1 MNHRDTETQSKLRKL
16 LTMLGIIVFLL
27 SSASHFASA
36 QTIIASLGV
45 KRTTSHWTDSDGV
58 VFLFTKGQ
66 AQAVDARSGQIKW
79 AHKVGE
85 GMFVYPVRLD
95 KSERRVGEPL
105 KEQRSLVFINSMLDN
120 TLFALY
126 EDNGE
131 EKWRFTSDGPL
142 PAAPSVST
150 GMVYVTSSV
159 YDSKPSVRQD
169 GNVYALDTEDGTQ
182 KWVYSDKINAMVSP
196 VLGVTNVGDAE
207 DKYLYIVCQGEI
219 KALDNKTGDLQRRIK
234 IDGLLETSPL
244 ALGPYPI
251 VCVNVAPEQC
261 EIRNYR
267 VDNDKTEID
276 NPQQTFTLEGEITN
290 APLLYGGYIFAVTN
304 HGWMAVFRANLT
316 NRSEGI
322 VPVIEDE
329 NLRPK
334 WIKIP
339 FDAMTFMA
347 FGERPD
353 TIIVGRD
360 SVYGYKIYF
369 RIEDAVQ
376 QTWGFF
382 DSTGG
387 SHYPELLKGTIMMPI
402 QRVGKALYVN
412 TTDVG
417 ANKDY
422 LYAIDSSNGNT
433 HWKIET
439 GIGVEG
445 EPVLSGDNRRLYL
458 PANDN
463 SIYVVD
469 LPPTDTPDRAAQ
481 KFYVAEVA
489 KTSGSGQFPI
499 KVVAW
504 KDKLYFGGHNE
515 TFYAI
520 DQNDG
525 SLLWDVLTQGRVLAP
540 ARLYKDILYFGSSI
554 TVGQASSLPRQR
566 DAHATV
572 GNGGAVYAIS
582 AATGDWKY
590 FEYSPED
597 SRGFS
602 TTPFVTEDTV
612 YIGSNDGCLYALE
625 KIDYLG
631 EGNEHFGLKW
641 KFPTGA
647 PIKSSPIFDAGII
660 YFGSDDGHV
669 YALLDEKTSGTL
681 IWKFSTG
688 APVRSAPKIENG
700 IVFISS
706 ANGVLYAL
714 KDGIK
719 LWEVETR
726 GKIQAQPTIDAPNQ
740 KIYVG
745 STDAHLYE
753 IDIATGE
760 FRSLF
765 KATSSITATAALNKD
780 GSKLYIACT
789 SGDVYE
795 YQIGEPAEES
805 VLEMEGEIKWS
816 GD

>member
-1 MNHRDTETQSKLRKL
+1 MKKLFATIL
-16 LTMLGIIVFLL
+16 LLAILLLL
-27 SSASHFASA
+27 SFCFYSHA

-58 VFLFTKGQ
+58 VFLFTNGQ

-95 KSERRVGEPL
+95 KNKRRVGEPL
-105 KEQRSLVFINSMLDN
+105 KEQRNLVFINSILDN

-131 EKWRFTSDGPL
+131 EKWRFTSDSLL
-142 PAAPSVST
+142 PSAPTASADT
-150 GMVYVTSSV
+150 VYVTS
-159 YDSKPSVRQD
+159 QN

-182 KWVYSDKINAMVSP
+182 KWVYSASDERDGTRSLLATVSP
-196 VLGVTNVGDAE
+196 VLGVAHFDGSE
-207 DKYLYIVCQGEI
+207 HKYLYIACQGEI
-219 KALDNKTGDLQRRIK
+219 KSLDAETGGLKKRIR

-244 ALGPYPI
+244 ALGAYLI

-267 VDNDKTEID
+267 VDNNKTEID
-276 NPQQTFTLEGEITN
+276 SPQQTFTIEGEITN
-290 APLLYGGYIFAVTN
+290 SPLLYGGYIFAVTN

-316 NRSEGI
+316 NRNEGI
-322 VPVIEDE
+322 VPVVEDE
-329 NLRPK
+329 NLHAK

-353 TIIVGRD
+353 TIIVGRN

-369 RIEDAVQ
+369 RIEDAVKQ
-376 QTWGFF
+376 SWGFF

-402 QRVGKALYVN
+402 QRIGKALYVN
-412 TTDVG
+412 TMDAG
-417 ANKDY
+417 AGKDY
-422 LYAIDSSNGNT
+422 LYAIDSGNGNT

-445 EPVLSGDNRRLYL
+445 EPVLNEDNSRLYL
-458 PANDN
+458 PANDD

-469 LPPTDTPDRAAQ
+469 LPPTDIPNRTAR
-481 KFYVAEVA
+481 KFY
-489 KTSGSGQFPI
+489 TSGNGQFPVKI
-499 KVVAW
+499 IQW
-504 KDKLYFGGHNE
+504 KDKLYLGGYSE

-525 SLLWDVLTQGRVLAP
+525 GLLWDVPTQGRVFAP
-540 ARLYKDILYFGSSI
+540 ARVYKDVLYFGSS
-554 TVGQASSLPRQR
+554 VAAGQAVSLP
-566 DAHATV
+566 HATV

-582 AATGDWKY
+582 AETGDWKY
-590 FEYSPED
+590 FEYSPEN

-602 TTPFVTEDTV
+602 TTPFVTEYTV
-612 YIGSNDGCLYALE
+612 YIGSDDGYLYALE

-631 EGNEHFGLKW
+631 DGNEHLGLKW
-641 KFPTGA
+641 KFHTGA
-647 PIKSSPIFDAGII
+647 PIKSSPILDAGVI
-660 YFGSDDGHV
+660 YFGSDDGNV
-669 YALLDEKTSGTL
+669 YALFDEKTKGTL
-681 IWKFSTG
+681 VWKFSTG
-688 APVRSAPKIENG
+688 APVSSAPKIENG
-700 IVFISS
+700 IVFINSS
-706 ANGVLYAL
+706 NGIFYAL
-714 KDGIK
+714 KDGTA
-719 LWEVETR
+719 LWEVKVR
-726 GKIQAQPTIDAPNQ
+726 GKIQAQPAIDSRNQ

-753 IDIATGE
+753 IDISTGE

-765 KATSSITATAALNKD
+765 KATSSIIATAALNKD
-780 GSKLYIACT
+780 GTKLYVACT

-795 YQIGEPAEES
+795 YQIGEPAEGTE
-805 VLEMEGEIKWS
+805 EETEGEIKWA